1 MVATSVNR
9 RFAVLALGEGL
20 ARGAAFGASVWLA
33 RTLGPAGY
41 GVVGVAMAMLLYF
54 SALTDA
60 GLETLGIREVAEDE
74 GRVHTVIP
82 ALLGARM
89 LIALVGLAIL
99 AAGAH
104 LLLPAP
110 DRTVVSLFGL
120 ILVVL
125 ALDTRWIAL
134 GLAKPVPA
142 SVSRV
147 FGELTMAVLVFGL
160 VSGPG
165 DITVVPLAAV
175 VGNAVAAGIMAWWL
189 SRTVGAI
196 AVRFD
201 WSIAGPVLRRSL
213 PLAIHSIL
221 GLLIFNADILL
232 LRWLKDSATVGQYV
246 AAYTL
251 ISFTINLS
259 VAYGQT
265 LLPSLT
271 ALNRSEAE
279 QHALYRRSML
289 QIGILA
295 VPFSLGGWF
304 LGVEVLTLVFGPAY
318 RPAGHVL
325 ALLALSLPASL
336 WRMGPQTLLIAHNRQ
351 DVLVPV
357 TAISAVVNLV
367 LNLILIPRYGASGA
381 AGATVVTEV
390 LRTILVSWE
399 ARRRLLAPATYA
411 WRPLLIPAL
420 GLGAL
425 WGFVQMPILP
435 LIGIGA
441 VLYVVLLWAGGT
453 IRLARGDGGPGA
465 TAGQ

>member
-1 MVATSVNR
+1 MATTSVNR

-60 GLETLGIREVAEDE
+60 GLDTLGIREVAEDKR
-74 GRVHTVIP
+74 RVQSVIP

-89 LIALVGLAIL
+89 LIALVGLGIL

-104 LLLPAP
+104 VLLPAP

-134 GLAKPVPA
+134 GLAKPVPV
-142 SVSRV
+142 SISRV
-147 FGELTMAVLVFGL
+147 FGELTMAVLIFGL

-165 DITVVPLAAV
+165 DIAIAPLAAI
-175 VGNAVAAGIMAWWL
+175 VGSALTAGIMAWWL

-213 PLAIHSIL
+213 PLAIHSLL
-221 GLLIFNADILL
+221 GLFIFNADVLL

-271 ALNRSEAE
+271 ALNRSVAE
-279 QHALYRRSML
+279 QHAMYRRSML

-304 LGVEVLTLVFGPAY
+304 LGTEVLTLVFGPAY

-325 ALLALSLPASL
+325 AVLALSLPASL
-336 WRMGPQTLLIAHNRQ
+336 WRIGPQTLLIARNQ
-351 DVLVPV
+351 QYALVPV
-357 TAISAVVNLV
+357 TAVSAAVNLL
-367 LNLILIPRYGASGA
+367 LNLMLIPYYGALGA

-390 LRTILVSWE
+390 LRTGLVSWE
-399 ARRRLLAPATYA
+399 ARRRVQAPVTHA
-411 WRPLLIPAL
+411 WRPLLVPAL
-420 GLGAL
+420 ALGAL
-425 WGFVQMPILP
+425 WGLTPLPILP

-441 VLYVVLLWAGGT
+441 LLYVVLLWASGI
-453 IRLARGDGGPGA
+453 IRLVRGGGGLDA
-465 TAGQ
+465 TTGQ

>member
-1 MVATSVNR
+1 
-9 RFAVLALGEGL
+9 
-20 ARGAAFGASVWLA
+20 
-33 RTLGPAGY
+33 
-41 GVVGVAMAMLLYF
+41 
-54 SALTDA
+54 
-60 GLETLGIREVAEDE
+60 
-74 GRVHTVIP
+74 
-82 ALLGARM
+82 
-89 LIALVGLAIL
+89 
-99 AAGAH
+99 
-104 LLLPAP
+104 
-110 DRTVVSLFGL
+110 
-120 ILVVL
+120 
-125 ALDTRWIAL
+125 
-134 GLAKPVPA
+134 
-142 SVSRV
+142 V
-147 FGELTMAVLVFGL
+147 FGELTTAVLIFGL

-165 DITVVPLAAV
+165 DIAMAPLAAV
-175 VGNAVAAGIMAWWL
+175 VGSALIAGIIAWWL

-221 GLLIFNADILL
+221 GLLIFNADLLL

-251 ISFTINLS
+251 ISFAINLS

-271 ALNRSEAE
+271 ALNRSLVE

-304 LGVEVLTLVFGPAY
+304 LGVEVLTLVFGPDY
-318 RPAGHVL
+318 RPAGQVL

-351 DVLVPV
+351 DALVPV
-357 TAISAVVNLV
+357 TAISAAVNLV
-367 LNLILIPRYGASGA
+367 LNLMLIPRYGASGA

-399 ARRRLLAPATYA
+399 ARRRVQAPATYA

-425 WGFVQMPILP
+425 WGFVQLPILP
-435 LIGIGA
+435 LIAVGA
-441 VLYVVLLWAGGT
+441 VLYLVLLWAGGI
-453 IRLARGDGGPGA
+453 IRLVRSGA
-465 TAGQ
+465 GIDTTAGQ